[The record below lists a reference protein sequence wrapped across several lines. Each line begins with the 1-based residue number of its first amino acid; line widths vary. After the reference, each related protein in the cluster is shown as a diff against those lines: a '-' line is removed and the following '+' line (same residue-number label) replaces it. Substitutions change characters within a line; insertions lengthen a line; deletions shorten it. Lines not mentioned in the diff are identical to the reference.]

1 MLVAMTTVF
10 AILRPRPERADE
22 LERELLALARSTAAE
37 PGARAYS
44 VSRTDDHQ
52 FLVFER
58 YADPPARDAHFAA
71 PYLTALLARFP
82 DLLESE
88 PQVVFGAEL
97 KGAWTRPDKEPG

>member
-1 MLVAMTTVF
+1 MTTVF

-22 LERELLALARSTAAE
+22 LERDLLALARSTAAE

-44 VSRTDDHQ
+44 ISRTDDDQ
-52 FLVFER
+52 FLVYER

-82 DLLESE
+82 ELLTTE
-88 PQVVFGAEL
+88 PQVVFGTEL
-97 KGAWTRPDKEPG
+97 QGAWTRPGEQPAPA